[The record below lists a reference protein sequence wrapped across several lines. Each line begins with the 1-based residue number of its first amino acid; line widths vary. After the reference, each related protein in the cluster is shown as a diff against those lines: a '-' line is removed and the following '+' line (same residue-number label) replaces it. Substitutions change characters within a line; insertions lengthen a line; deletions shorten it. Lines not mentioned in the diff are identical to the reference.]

1 MSGPAPAPPAAR
13 KSGAEIA
20 LWTLLALAIAALLYF
35 AAAERIARSREPEL
49 QVYKALPEF
58 RLENRDGRAVGLPEL
73 AGKPFVADFFF
84 THCPGVCPVLS
95 RKMSELS
102 QQIDLQR
109 VNLVSFTVD
118 PDHDPPAVLAAY
130 AEKLAAPPQWYFLTG
145 AKADLYALIRD
156 GFQLVVDDT
165 QQKAETT
172 ASAERAA
179 SDPIL
184 HSNRFVLVDA
194 QGRVRGYYNAFEPA
208 EIDQLR
214 QDLARLLR

>member
-1 MSGPAPAPPAAR
+1 MTGEPPAGPSAESSAEPAAGR
-13 KSGAEIA
+13 SGGEIA
-20 LWTLLALAIAALLYF
+20 LWSILALAIAALLYL

-58 RLENRDGRAVGLPEL
+58 HLENRDGRPIGRAEL

-102 QQIDLQR
+102 RQIDLQK

-118 PDHDPPAVLAAY
+118 PDKDHPEVLAAY
-130 AEKLAAPPQWYFLTG
+130 AEKLGAPPQWYFLTG

-165 QQKAETT
+165 QQQAD
-172 ASAERAA
+172 

-194 QGRVRGYYNAFEPA
+194 EGQVRGYYNAFEEA
-208 EIDQLR
+208 ELAQLR
-214 QDLARLLR
+214 QDLGRLLR

>member
-1 MSGPAPAPPAAR
+1 MSAPAAPPAG
-13 KSGAEIA
+13 KSGVEIA
-20 LWTLLALAIAALLYF
+20 LWSLLALAIAVLLYF
-35 AAAERIARSREPEL
+35 AAAERLARSREPEL

-58 RLENRDGRAVGLPEL
+58 RLTNRDGRGIGPAEL

-95 RKMSELS
+95 KRMSELAG
-102 QQIDLQR
+102 QLDLSR

-118 PDHDPPAVLAAY
+118 PDNDQPEALAAY

-156 GFQLVVDDT
+156 GFQLVVDDSK
-165 QQKAETT
+165 QQTD
-172 ASAERAA
+172 

-184 HSNRFVLVDA
+184 HSNKFVLVDA
-194 QGRVRGYYNAFEPA
+194 EGQVRGYYNAFEPA
-208 EIDQLR
+208 ELDQLR
-214 QDLARLLR
+214 LDLARLLR